1 MRWNSSL
8 PTRSAYLLDV
18 GHDRVRGVLVV
29 LALGQI
35 QQFAGFGQAIDQ
47 FAHRGDQLVEHG
59 ALAAQGLGALG
70 IVPDIRVF
78 EFAGNF
84 FKPFDLQVEVKDTP

>member
-18 GHDRVRGVLVV
+18 GHDRSRGVLVV
-29 LALGQI
+29 LAFGQVE
-35 QQFAGFGQAIDQ
+35 QFAGFGQAVEQ
-47 FAHRGDQLVEHG
+47 FAHRGDELVEHG
-59 ALAAQGLGALG
+59 ALAAQRLSALG

-84 FKPFDLQVEVKDTP
+84 FEPFDLQVEVKDTP